1 MLRAR
6 RLTVS
11 ALRRRSRRA
20 VVIAPH
26 RRPPDRLVIAPPM
39 CTTTPSSR
47 AFQVLAVLGLAASL
61 AAPAASQEPSP
72 GSESVDGPLSRAYF
86 FGDRPGLDQ
95 YVGPFDVLLNKGF
108 NLAQAVNRDRAIF
121 SADYGWAHVRG
132 SVLHP
137 ARAIEQDGGWGAWI
151 EEQILPIQAVH
162 WIRSGFD
169 WGAADNMTWFP
180 NYFGHFVE
188 GGITHRRLAEKLR
201 SQGVP
206 AATMLAAVTT
216 MGASVLNEAYTHP
229 TLTEGT
235 GGTVADLYLFD
246 LGGVIAFSFDPV
258 ARFFARTLRAHV
270 WPSQAA
276 LSLSSGELVNNA
288 NNLIFK
294 IPLPRVD
301 RVSVFVRTA
310 VGSHVGATL
319 HLADGLDVSMGV
331 GADTER
337 QNIDPVT
344 GEESVDLRLSSSLYL
359 DRGGSVLASVYWSQV
374 DHRRLSVNVYP
385 GVLHEDFG
393 AWLALARGGSME
405 LGLTHRRALGVGLGA
420 GW

>member
-1 MLRAR
+1 
-6 RLTVS
+6 
-11 ALRRRSRRA
+11 
-20 VVIAPH
+20 
-26 RRPPDRLVIAPPM
+26 M
-39 CTTTPSSR
+39 CRTNRSSR
-47 AFQVLAVLGLAASL
+47 ASSLPLVLCATAALGAPLAPQETPQRDERGDSAS
-61 AAPAASQEPSP
+61 APS
-72 GSESVDGPLSRAYF
+72 YF

-108 NLAQAVNRDRAIF
+108 NLTQAANRDRAIF

-132 SVLHP
+132 SLLHP
-137 ARAIEQDGGWGAWI
+137 VRAIERDGGWSAWI
-151 EEQILPIQAVH
+151 EEQVLPIQAVH
-162 WIRSGFD
+162 WARSGFD

-188 GGITHRRLAEKLR
+188 GGITYRRLAEKLR
-201 SQGVP
+201 HQGVP
-206 AATMLAAVTT
+206 AATAMAAITT

-229 TLTEGT
+229 NLTEGT

-258 ARFFARTLRAHV
+258 ARFFAQTLRAQV

-276 LSLSSGELVNNA
+276 LSVSSGELVNNA
-288 NNLIFK
+288 NNLVFK
-294 IPLPRVD
+294 FPLPWVD
-301 RVSVFVRTA
+301 RVSAFVRTA

-319 HLADGLDVSMGV
+319 HLGRGLDVSLGI

-344 GEESVDLRLSSSLYL
+344 GAESVDLRLSSSLYL
-359 DRGGSVLASVYWSQV
+359 DRDGSVLASVYWSQV

-385 GVLHEDFG
+385 GVLHDDFG
-393 AWLALARGGSME
+393 AWIALARGGSVE
-405 LGLTHRRALGVGLGA
+405 LGLTHRQGLGLGLGS

>member
-1 MLRAR
+1 
-6 RLTVS
+6 
-11 ALRRRSRRA
+11 
-20 VVIAPH
+20 
-26 RRPPDRLVIAPPM
+26 M
-39 CTTTPSSR
+39 CTTNRSSR
-47 AFQVLAVLGLAASL
+47 ASRLPLVLCATAAL
-61 AAPAASQEPSP
+61 AAPLAPQEAPRGDQRADSAPAPS
-72 GSESVDGPLSRAYF
+72 YF

-108 NLAQAVNRDRAIF
+108 NLAQAENRDRAIF

-132 SVLHP
+132 SLLHP
-137 ARAIEQDGGWGAWI
+137 VRSIESDGGWSAWI
-151 EEQILPIQAVH
+151 EEQVLPVQAVH

-169 WGAADNMTWFP
+169 WDAADNMTWFP

-201 SQGVP
+201 HQGVP
-206 AATMLAAVTT
+206 GATALAAVTT
-216 MGASVLNEAYTHP
+216 MGASILNEAYTHP
-229 TLTEGT
+229 ALTEGT

-258 ARFFARTLRAHV
+258 ARFFAQTLRAQV

-288 NNLIFK
+288 NNLVFK
-294 IPLPRVD
+294 IPLPWVD
-301 RVSVFVRTA
+301 RVSAFVRTA

-319 HLADGLDVSMGV
+319 HLGHGLDVSLGI

-344 GEESVDLRLSSSLYL
+344 GAESVDLRLSSSLYL

-374 DHRRLSVNVYP
+374 DHRRLSLNVYP
-385 GVLHEDFG
+385 GVLHDDFG
-393 AWLALARGGSME
+393 AWLALARGGSVE
-405 LGLTHRRALGVGLGA
+405 LGLTHRQALGLGLGA